1 MKIVSSNL
9 AQGEVC
15 NIMQYSLLLAAGRW
29 FSPGTP
35 VSSTNKTDR
44 HDVTENIV
52 ESGVNHQKNLNP
64 NTFIYYYCIFWW
76 SIHIVDQNP
85 KYTHKSVLNL
95 IVLNTNIIIEECFL
109 SMKLLH
115 RLVEITSARCTEIS
129 LFLTFCFSFSFI
141 YRVRVH
147 VSIQSYGNNNFHM
160 SAQYTLIIV

>member
-1 MKIVSSNL
+1 MAWTQIYILRSEKFVILLILICIYVCIICNEWNL
-9 AQGEVC
+9 WVRISLRARCATLCNKVC
-15 NIMQYSLLLAAGRW
+15 YCAGRW

-115 RLVEITSARCTEIS
+115 RLAEITSARCT
-129 LFLTFCFSFSFI
+129 
-141 YRVRVH
+141 
-147 VSIQSYGNNNFHM
+147 
-160 SAQYTLIIV
+160 